1 LRAQPS
7 HPEAASEPARLALST
22 PAKLNL
28 GLRVLGRRPDGYHRL
43 ESLFVPIDLADD
55 IEIEVERGRLPEGA
69 RDARIDFELSVDA
82 AESAGTAAGAVPTDG
97 RNLAVVAAREFLQQ
111 AAAATPSCEG
121 AGVCRVR
128 IRLRKRIPV
137 GAGLGGGSSD
147 AGAVLRALSQ
157 LVSEGPSGPELFR
170 VALEV
175 GADVP
180 FFLDP
185 RPALVTGIGDEVTP
199 VEGFPEQSILLA
211 NPGLGLSTAEVYAA
225 YDRMADATA
234 NEEAT
239 TASAAAEPAL
249 TTPNPASKPRP
260 ASSASSSRDALARLY
275 ACGND
280 LEAAAVRLCPPLA
293 RLRSRLHDL
302 GAARV
307 GMSGS
312 GATMYGI
319 FASDVEA
326 RNAQEAWEC
335 AGFEPPAWV
344 RLVRSLG

>member
-1 LRAQPS
+1 MRAQPS

-55 IEIEVERGRLPEGA
+55 VEIEVERGRLPGGA
-69 RDARIDFELSVDA
+69 RDVRIDFELSVDA
-82 AESAGTAAGAVPTDG
+82 EEPAGTAPDAVPSDS
-97 RNLAVVAAREFLQQ
+97 RNLAVVAAREFLQR
-111 AAAATPSCEG
+111 AAAKTPNRDG

-147 AGAVLRALSQ
+147 AAAVLRALSQ

-185 RPALVTGIGDEVTP
+185 RPALVTGIGEEVTP
-199 VEGFPEQSILLA
+199 VEGFPEQPILLA
-211 NPGLGLSTAEVYAA
+211 NPGLCISTAEVYAA
-225 YDRMADATA
+225 YDAMAD
-234 NEEAT
+234 
-239 TASAAAEPAL
+239 
-249 TTPNPASKPRP
+249 PNPASTPRAAP
-260 ASSASSSRDALARLY
+260 GASASREALARLY

-319 FASDVEA
+319 FASEVEA
-326 RNAQEAWEC
+326 RNAQEAWEG
-335 AGFEPPAWV
+335 AGFEPPVWV